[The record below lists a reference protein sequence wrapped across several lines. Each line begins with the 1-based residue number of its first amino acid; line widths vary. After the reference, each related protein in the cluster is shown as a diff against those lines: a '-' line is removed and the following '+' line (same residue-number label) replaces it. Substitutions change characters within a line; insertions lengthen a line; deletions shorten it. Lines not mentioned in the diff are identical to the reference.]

1 MNRILIVEDIAE
13 TRAWL
18 SRMIARAF
26 PESEIRE
33 AVDRRSGLHAAEGQP
48 CDLVIVD
55 LGLPDGRGEDVI
67 AAFKAAQPEARLIVA
82 TVMGDDASIVAA
94 LSAGAEGYLL
104 KDTPDDLF
112 LRQIIQLQEGVA
124 ALSPAIA
131 RRIVQHFQTTAV
143 AASPDKDL
151 THREREV
158 LALIGQG
165 ARNAEAARLL
175 GVSESTV
182 ATHIKSIYSKLG
194 ISTRAQAALKAA
206 RLGLNRD

>member
-1 MNRILIVEDIAE
+1 MNRVLIVEDIAE

-18 SRMIARAF
+18 RRMITTAF
-26 PESEIRE
+26 PNSEIRE
-33 AVDRRSGLHAAEGQP
+33 AVDRRSGIHAAQGEDF
-48 CDLVIVD
+48 DLVIVD

-67 AAFKAAQPEARLIVA
+67 TAFKAAQPGARLIVA
-82 TVMGDDASIVAA
+82 TVMGDDASIVSA

-112 LRQIIQLQEGVA
+112 LRQIKQLQDGVA

-143 AASPDKDL
+143 AASPDTGL
-151 THREREV
+151 THRECDV

-165 ARNAEAARLL
+165 ARNAEAARQL
-175 GVSESTV
+175 GVTESTV

-194 ISTRAQAALKAA
+194 ISTRAEAALKAA
-206 RLGLNRD
+206 RMGLNRD